1 MNSVAVPGIRVRAAA
16 RSTAWLFT
24 ATTFTASALVFLV
37 QPMFAKMVLPKL
49 GGSPAVWNTCVL
61 FFQTSLLLGY
71 VYAHLTTRWL
81 GPRRQAVMHFVLMTA
96 ALAFLPLQ
104 IGEDYPRPGANPV
117 WWLLAVMIARLGL
130 PFLAVSTMAPLVQ
143 RWFAATAVPSAS
155 NPYPL
160 YAASNVGSMLA
171 LVAYP
176 VALEPF
182 WGTRVHTEFWHA
194 GYVLLLVLVGACA
207 WRVNRRGEEEQERAT
222 SQADSVGWG
231 RRARWTMLA
240 CVPSSLM
247 LGITTHISTD
257 LAAIPLLWVL
267 PLAVYLLTFVLA
279 FSRRVWIPERLL
291 ATALPLSVLAV
302 MVSIIFQQRAP
313 WIIPLHLMAFF
324 CAALCCHTA
333 LVRLRPV
340 SEHLTEFYVWLSF
353 GGMLGGVFNSLV
365 APQLFNGI
373 YEYPI
378 ALALACLA
386 RPSPGYRDRKPE
398 EWGFVTII
406 AGVPFVVF
414 IVAWALGRFLPDAPM
429 AVVLIRAS
437 ILPAILFALANRTV
451 VFNALIVLTAL
462 LFPVAGS
469 GRTSL
474 GELVFADRSFFGV
487 SRVIEGPGRAYHLL
501 QHGSTVHGRQN
512 LPADSSCEPLSYYH
526 TNGPVGDLFRAAG
539 PFPAVAVVGLGS
551 GALACYAAPGTSWTF
566 FEIDPLIERIARDP
580 SLFTFLQNART
591 PIAVKIGDGR
601 KKLEEAAVS
610 SFDLIVIDAFSSD
623 AIPVHLLTR
632 EALEL
637 YASRLTRGGLIAL
650 HISNRFLS
658 LEPTVSAIAARTG
671 LRGVS
676 KLDDRIPPVDAARGR
691 YQAHWIVLATDEDRF
706 AAMSREP
713 GWRPLKYESNV
724 RAWTD
729 DYSNLLGTIHWQ
741 RW

>member
-1 MNSVAVPGIRVRAAA
+1 VPFFGIRPPPP
-16 RSTAWLFT
+16 STAWLFT

-37 QPMFAKMVLPKL
+37 QPMFAKMLLPKL

-61 FFQTSLLLGY
+61 FFQTTLLLGY

-81 GPRRQAVMHFVLMTA
+81 GAQRQAVMHFVLMTA

-104 IGEDYPRPGANPV
+104 IGEDYPRAGANPV
-117 WWLLAVMIARLGL
+117 WWLLVTMIARLGL

-143 RWFAATAVPSAS
+143 RWFAATGVPSAS
-155 NPYPL
+155 NPYSL

-171 LVAYP
+171 LLAYP

-182 WGTRVHTEFWHA
+182 WGTRVHAEFWRW
-194 GYVLLLVLVGACA
+194 GYVLLLVFVGGCA
-207 WRVNRRGEEEQERAT
+207 WRVNRSGKQEERTPSHAGR
-222 SQADSVGWG
+222 VGWG
-231 RRARWTMLA
+231 RRAQWTMLA
-240 CVPSSLM
+240 CIPSSLM

-267 PLAVYLLTFVLA
+267 PLAIYLLTFVLA
-279 FSRRVWIPERLL
+279 FSTRVWIPERLL
-291 ATALPLSVLAV
+291 ASALPLSVLAV

-313 WIIPLHLMAFF
+313 WVIPVHLIAFF
-324 CAALCCHTA
+324 CAALCCHTV
-333 LVRLRPV
+333 LVGLRPV
-340 SEHLTEFYVWLSF
+340 KEHLTEFYVWLSF
-353 GGMLGGVFNSLV
+353 GGMLGGVINSLV

-373 YEYPI
+373 YEYPV

-414 IVAWALGRFLPDAPM
+414 VAAWALGRFLPDAPI

-487 SRVIEGPGRAYHLL
+487 SRVIEGPGRTYHLL
-501 QHGSTVHGRQN
+501 QHGSTVHGRQS
-512 LPADSSCEPLSYYH
+512 LPSGSTCEPQSYYH
-526 TNGPVGDLFRAAG
+526 VNGPVGDLFRAAG
-539 PFPAVAVVGLGS
+539 PFSAVAVVGLGS

-566 FEIDPLIERIARDP
+566 FEIDPLVERIARDS

-591 PIAVKIGDGR
+591 PIAVRIGDGR

-632 EALEL
+632 EAVEL
-637 YASRLTRGGLIAL
+637 YVSRLRRGGLIAL
-650 HISNRFLS
+650 HISNRFLH
-658 LEPTVSAIAARTG
+658 LEPTVSAIAGRTG
-671 LRGVS
+671 LHGVS

-691 YQAHWIVLATDEDRF
+691 YQAHWIVLATNESRL
-706 AAMSREP
+706 AALSRES
-713 GWRPLKYESNV
+713 GWRPLQNEAGT

-729 DYSNLLGTIHWQ
+729 DYSNLLDTIHW
-741 RW
+741 

>member
-1 MNSVAVPGIRVRAAA
+1 MNSVAVPDVRARASA

-81 GPRRQAVMHFVLMTA
+81 GAQRQAVMHFVLMTA

-104 IGEDYPRPGANPV
+104 IGEDYPRAGANPV
-117 WWLLAVMIARLGL
+117 SWLLVTMIARLGL

-160 YAASNVGSMLA
+160 YAASNVGSLLA

-176 VALEPF
+176 LVLEPF
-182 WGTRVHTEFWHA
+182 WGTRVHTEFWRA
-194 GYVLLLVLVGACA
+194 GYVLLVVLVGGCT
-207 WRVNRRGEEEQERAT
+207 WRINGTGEAEERAP
-222 SQADSVGWG
+222 SHAGSVGWD
-231 RRARWTMLA
+231 RRAQWTMLA
-240 CVPSSLM
+240 CIPSSLM

-279 FSRRVWIPERLL
+279 FSTRVWIPERLL
-291 ATALPLSVLAV
+291 ASALPLSVLAV

-313 WIIPLHLMAFF
+313 WIIPLHLIAFF

-340 SEHLTEFYVWLSF
+340 KEHLTEFYVWLSF
-353 GGMLGGVFNSLV
+353 GGMLGGVFNSLL

-386 RPSPGYRDRKPE
+386 RPSPGYRGRKSE
-398 EWGFVTII
+398 EWGVVTII
-406 AGVPFVVF
+406 AAVPFVVF
-414 IVAWALGRFLPDAPM
+414 TAAWALGRFLPDAPI

-437 ILPAILFALANRTV
+437 ILPALLFALANRTV
-451 VFNALIVLTAL
+451 LFNALIVLIAL

-501 QHGSTVHGRQN
+501 QHGSTVHGRMN
-512 LPADSSCEPLSYYH
+512 LPSGSSCEPLSYYH
-526 TNGPVGDLFRAAG
+526 VNGPVGDLFRAAG
-539 PFPAVAVVGLGS
+539 PFSAVAVVGLGS

-566 FEIDPLIERIARDP
+566 FEIDPLVERIARDP

-591 PIAVKIGDGR
+591 PIAVRIGDGR

-650 HISNRFLS
+650 HISNRFLY
-658 LEPTVSAIAARTG
+658 LEPTVSAIVAETG

-676 KLDDRIPPVDAARGR
+676 KLDDRIPSVDAARGR
-691 YQAHWIVLATDEDRF
+691 YQAHWIVLATNEDRL
-706 AAMSREP
+706 AVLRRES
-713 GWRPLKYESNV
+713 GWRPLQNEAGV
-724 RAWTD
+724 RGWTD
-729 DYSNLLGTIHWQ
+729 DYSNLLDTIHW
-741 RW
+741 